1 MALYLIVVQ
10 AHFVLNNILEGL
22 IWLFLPAA
30 LVRNLFLPWFVLLKP
45 FQVITN
51 DIWAYICGSY
61 RFIDVQASSLNDP

>member
-30 LVRNLFLPWFVLLKP
+30 LV
-45 FQVITN
+45 
-51 DIWAYICGSY
+51 CC
-61 RFIDVQASSLNDP
+61 